1 MKILILLYLICFV
14 TITSFAII
22 KLILNFYNESKQK
35 EETIKRY
42 LSNEPVSDINYMTYD
57 SIKLLLN
64 LCCSNKND
72 YKLDY
77 INLDDLCKCC
87 KHKEFNEI
95 LKKGFHVTVS
105 QETLDKILDINPTA
119 FDGVQGLY
127 IK

>member
-1 MKILILLYLICFV
+1 MK
-14 TITSFAII
+14 T
-22 KLILNFYNESKQK
+22 NKQK

-77 INLDDLCKCC
+77 INFDDLCKCC

-95 LKKGFHVTVS
+95 LKKGFRVTVS
-105 QETLDKILDINPTA
+105 QETLDKILDINPIA